1 MINGIADD
9 KSLMILNEPS
19 TQAEVCFQQTTLLCF
34 TGTLCYLTQVYHV
47 KRLIDHLK
55 NSFPIM
61 LAQLKAV
68 PMIKDAINLASWV
81 SKASAFLSSFIVS
94 KQGK

>member
-1 MINGIADD
+1 
-9 KSLMILNEPS
+9 
-19 TQAEVCFQQTTLLCF
+19 
-34 TGTLCYLTQVYHV
+34 
-47 KRLIDHLK
+47 
-55 NSFPIM
+55 M

-68 PMIKDAINLASWV
+68 QMIKDAINLASWV

>member
-19 TQAEVCFQQTTLLCF
+19 TQAEVCFQQTTLLFHCV
-34 TGTLCYLTQVYHV
+34 TYV

-55 NSFPIM
+55 ISFPIM